1 MKHLKEYSQFGGDSL
16 YEPISYDEYMEFV
29 TSKSGWGKPLGFT
42 DSEVSSIKSVL
53 GSEDKFQLLTN
64 GPLSKNPDGELITVR
79 GGYYGSWFNKKSSWG
94 VTITKYRDEWFVLQL
109 EKVVDM
115 RMKRIESEFLKCD
128 TIDGVIQLIK
138 DTSSSMVNESNST
151 DEWYYEV
158 SKSDMETIPSENFID
173 IDSRVLGGVESG
185 LTEYIRKNCARVSVR
200 LTRDNW
206 IGLKSE
212 GIVIDGFD
220 YGLFRKLQSEFE
232 KGKWNPIKWMRRVK
246 ISQLKDE
253 WFLVGITSSDITF
266 YFKCDQIDGLM
277 KLLEDYYVCEEKMIK
292 ESVEE
297 DKEILS
303 DYFVDFE
310 DGGGKVLIKSEKVK
324 NGAKVTD
331 IVVHEVTIYT
341 NDPHIRKKINW
352 KRLNS
357 DWDILDFHQQNHR
370 IKALPKRTLR
380 IWISRK
386 GEVKKPYWLTGHG
399 TIGPLGDRTKRLLG
413 LNESMKESLAKKI
426 STPERIK
433 FQDSHSLMVPDES
446 DCKVYKE
453 FMLDN
458 FSLEE
463 VGHFKY
469 VESPTTGSKFEFDWI
484 CEFDEINDN
493 GESYGNGFITIWKF
507 DDEWYLVE
515 YMVKGWNNEFTYWL
529 VDTKEGFKDIK
540 L

>member
-1 MKHLKEYSQFGGDSL
+1 MKHLKEYSQFGSDSL

-42 DSEVSSIKSVL
+42 DSEVSYIKSVL

-64 GPLSKNPDGELITVR
+64 GPLSKNPDGELILVY

-109 EKVVDM
+109 EKLVDM
-115 RMKRIESEFLKCD
+115 RMKRIESEYHKCD
-128 TIDGVIQLIK
+128 TIDSVIQLIK
-138 DTSSSMVNESNST
+138 DVSSSSVVNESNST
-151 DEWYYEV
+151 DERYYVRIPKLE
-158 SKSDMETIPSENFID
+158 MERIPSGDFID
-173 IDSRVLGGVESG
+173 IDSRVLGCIESG
-185 LTEYIRKNCARVSVR
+185 LTEYIRKNCPRVSVR

-220 YGLFRKLQSEFE
+220 YSLFRKLQSGFASITTGFE
-232 KGKWNPIKWMRRVK
+232 KGKFHPIKWMRRVK
-246 ISQLKDE
+246 ISQLEDE
-253 WFLVGITSSDITF
+253 WFLVGITSSDYSI
-266 YFKCDQIDGLM
+266 YFKCDQLDGLM
-277 KLLEDYYVCEEKMIK
+277 KLLEDYYICEEKMVK
-292 ESVEE
+292 ESIE
-297 DKEILS
+297 
-303 DYFVDFE
+303 
-310 DGGGKVLIKSEKVK
+310 
-324 NGAKVTD
+324 
-331 IVVHEVTIYT
+331 
-341 NDPHIRKKINW
+341 
-352 KRLNS
+352 
-357 DWDILDFHQQNHR
+357 
-370 IKALPKRTLR
+370 
-380 IWISRK
+380 
-386 GEVKKPYWLTGHG
+386 
-399 TIGPLGDRTKRLLG
+399 
-413 LNESMKESLAKKI
+413 ESLAKKI

-529 VDTKEGFKDIK
+529 VDTKLGFKDIK

>member
-1 MKHLKEYSQFGGDSL
+1 MRYLKEYAQFGNDSL
-16 YEPISYDEYMEFV
+16 YEPISYDDYTEFI

-42 DSEVSSIKSVL
+42 EVEVNLIKSVL
-53 GSEDKFQLLTN
+53 SSEDKFQLLTN
-64 GPLSKNPDGELITVR
+64 GPASKNPQGELISVS
-79 GGYYGSWFNKKSSWG
+79 GGYYGSWFNKKSSWK
-94 VTITKYRDEWFVLQL
+94 VTITKYRDEWFSVQL
-109 EKVVDM
+109 EKLVDM

-138 DTSSSMVNESNST
+138 DVSSSSMNESVGNS
-151 DEWYYEV
+151 DDYYFEIPKV
-158 SKSDMETIPSENFID
+158 EMEKIPSKDFMD
-173 IDSRVLGGVESG
+173 IDSRVFEMVQSG
-185 LTEYIRKNCARVSVR
+185 LSQYIKENCPRVSAR

-206 IGLKSE
+206 IGIKNE

-232 KGKWNPIKWMRRVK
+232 KGKWHPIKWMRRVK
-246 ISQLKDE
+246 ISQLGDE
-253 WFLVGITSSDITF
+253 WFLVSITSSDYST

-277 KLLEDYYVCEEKMIK
+277 KLLEDYYICESKMVK

-297 DKEILS
+297 
-303 DYFVDFE
+303 
-310 DGGGKVLIKSEKVK
+310 
-324 NGAKVTD
+324 
-331 IVVHEVTIYT
+331 
-341 NDPHIRKKINW
+341 
-352 KRLNS
+352 
-357 DWDILDFHQQNHR
+357 
-370 IKALPKRTLR
+370 
-380 IWISRK
+380 
-386 GEVKKPYWLTGHG
+386 
-399 TIGPLGDRTKRLLG
+399 
-413 LNESMKESLAKKI
+413 SLAQKI
-426 STPERIK
+426 SVPERIK

-446 DCKVYKE
+446 DCKVYKG

-529 VDTKEGFKDIK
+529 VDTKLGFKDIK

>member
-1 MKHLKEYSQFGGDSL
+1 MKHLKEYSQFGSDSL
-16 YEPISYDEYMEFV
+16 YEPISYDEYIEFIS
-29 TSKSGWGKPLGFT
+29 SKSDWGKPLGFT
-42 DSEVSSIKSVL
+42 DGEVNSIKSVL
-53 GSEDKFQLLTN
+53 GSEDRFQLVTN
-64 GPLSKNPDGELITVR
+64 GPLSKNPDGELISVS
-79 GGYYGSWFNKKSSWG
+79 GGYYGGFWSKKASWN

-138 DTSSSMVNESNST
+138 DVSSSIVNESNST

-158 SKSDMETIPSENFID
+158 SKSDMETIPSEDFID

-185 LTEYIRKNCARVSVR
+185 LTEYIRKNCPRVSVR

-232 KGKWNPIKWMRRVK
+232 KGKWHPIKWMRRVK

-253 WFLVGITSSDITF
+253 WFLVGITSSDYSI

-277 KLLEDYYVCEEKMIK
+277 KLLEDYYICERKMIK

-324 NGAKVTD
+324 NGTKVTD

-341 NDPHIRKKINW
+341 NEPHIRKKVNW
-352 KRLNS
+352 RRLSS
-357 DWDILDFHQQNHR
+357 DWDILGFDQQNH
-370 IKALPKRTLR
+370 KNKDLPKRTFR
-380 IWISRK
+380 IYISRK
-386 GEVKKPYWLTGHG
+386 GEVKKPFWFSGYG
-399 TIGPLGDRTKRLLG
+399 TVSPLGDRTKKLLG
-413 LNESMKESLAKKI
+413 LNESMKEKLAKKI
-426 STPERIK
+426 SNEEWIEFEASHKVIRPD
-433 FQDSHSLMVPDES
+433 DSDIEL
-446 DCKVYKE
+446 YKE
-453 FMLDN
+453 FMLKN
-458 FSLEE
+458 FTLEE
-463 VGHFKY
+463 VQNFQNVNYNLGFN
-469 VESPTTGSKFEFDWI
+469 WI

-493 GESYGNGFITIWKF
+493 GDSYNNGFINMWKF
-507 DDEWYLVE
+507 DDEWYIVE
-515 YMVKGWNNEFTYWL
+515 KMVKGWRKEWTYWL
-529 VDTKEGFKDIK
+529 VDTKEGFKDID
-540 L
+540 LWD